1 MRKWIHALFVFA
13 LFLAVLA
20 QPVSAASK
28 TAKVKVTLVSVQLV
42 ENNHVGNE
50 WLTAAYINGK
60 QVQQGSS
67 ITLTL
72 KSTDKITLKAY
83 AEEQDKIPEDGTAT
97 VSIKASSVTQTIS
110 KSLTVE
116 VIENRG
122 RYSGNSAEWK
132 FTFKIQK

>member
-1 MRKWIHALFVFA
+1 MRKLFRALFVFA

-20 QPVSAASK
+20 QPALAASK

-67 ITLTL
+67 VTLTL
-72 KSTDKITLKAY
+72 KSTEK
-83 AEEQDKIPEDGTAT
+83 
-97 VSIKASSVTQTIS
+97 
-110 KSLTVE
+110 
-116 VIENRG
+116 
-122 RYSGNSAEWK
+122 
-132 FTFKIQK
+132 